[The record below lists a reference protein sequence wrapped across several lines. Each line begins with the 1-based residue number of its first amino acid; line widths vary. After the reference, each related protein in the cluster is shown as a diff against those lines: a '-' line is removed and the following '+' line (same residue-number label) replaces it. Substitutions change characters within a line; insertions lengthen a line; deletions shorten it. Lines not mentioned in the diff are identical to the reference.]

1 MIVILNVMNVTVV
14 ELSGNMKNIMS
25 IKPVKIVLWLLF
37 IWLLIKI
44 FSWPV
49 VLVFGVV
56 ALIVVCLSW
65 YVENVENKEE
75 QK

>member
-1 MIVILNVMNVTVV
+1 
-14 ELSGNMKNIMS
+14 MKNIMS

-44 FSWPV
+44 FSFPV